1 MPTDES
7 ESGELHDMV
16 PVIYDPLTNTINGIP
31 APILDNAVRAFNRLF
46 TAAVEILA
54 AFLEGIASEQRAESS
69 ARIKLIE
76 TSADQIAS
84 GMDTDMEFSRAAA
97 MKFANKIVRERVNIN
112 RITQIASDELKSE
125 NTSEANTTSEETPP
139 ISEDWLNVFENEA
152 AQMSS
157 EQMQSLFAKILAGE
171 IRRPSSYS
179 IRTVRA
185 LAQLDNASAIL
196 FKILCSLCISLRMPN
211 SGIVFDARVVS
222 LGNANNNSLEAYSL
236 SFGQLNILQECGLII
251 SDYNSWKDYGSAI
264 ERNGNVPFAA
274 TYLGERWAFVPKEGV
289 PAPPDLKLN
298 GVALTQSGMELL
310 QIVDQEPNQRY
321 TSALLSFIDQ
331 QGLIMTRIKV

>member
-1 MPTDES
+1 
-7 ESGELHDMV
+7 MV

-31 APILDNAVRAFNRLF
+31 APILDNAVKAFNRLF
-46 TAAVEILA
+46 TAAVEIPA

-69 ARIKLIE
+69 ARVKLIE
-76 TSADQIAS
+76 TSAEQIAS
-84 GMDTDMEFSRAAA
+84 GMHTDLEFSLAAST
-97 MKFANKIVRERVNIN
+97 KFAKKIIRERVNIN

-125 NTSEANTTSEETPP
+125 STPEANKTSEETPP
-139 ISEDWLNVFENEA
+139 ISEDWLNVFESEA

-179 IRTVRA
+179 IRTVKI
-185 LAQLDNASAIL
+185 LAQLDNTAAAL
-196 FKILCSLCISLRMPN
+196 FKILCSLCISLRLPN
-211 SGIVFDARVVS
+211 TSIVFDARVVS
-222 LGNANNNSLEAYSL
+222 FGSAGDNSLQAYSL

-251 SDYNSWKDYGSAI
+251 ADYNSWKDYGLAI
-264 ERNGNVPFAA
+264 ARNGNVQLAA
-274 TYLGERWAFVPKEGV
+274 TYLGEQWGFVPKEGV
-289 PAPPDLKLN
+289 SAPPDLKLN

-321 TSALLSFIDQ
+321 TSALLSFLDQ
-331 QGLIMTRIKV
+331 RGLIMTRVTP